1 MRQVEFS
8 PFHENRVAVA
18 TAQYYGIIGNGRQ
31 HILEMDGAGQV
42 LEIRHFDTQ
51 DGLYDCCW
59 NEANEN
65 QLVSA
70 SADGS
75 IKMWDLN
82 ARDGFPIRNWH
93 EHSQEVSSV
102 DWNLAS
108 KDTFISSSWDNTIKV
123 RPSLPLLPPPLAQPC
138 SAHCPACCPPLPGV
152 QVWNPVV
159 DQSIC
164 TYAEHQYCVYNAIWN
179 PHSATTF
186 VSCSGDNTIKI
197 FDVGQPSSVAT
208 IQAHQNE
215 VLAVDWN
222 KYNEFLVATGSVDQT
237 IKTWVSSA
245 TCSAPS
251 VRLARLIAFALHPV
265 WALCVRR
272 TCAI

>member
-123 RPSLPLLPPPLAQPC
+123 RPSLPLLPPL
-138 SAHCPACCPPLPGV
+138 
-152 QVWNPVV
+152 
-159 DQSIC
+159 
-164 TYAEHQYCVYNAIWN
+164 
-179 PHSATTF
+179 
-186 VSCSGDNTIKI
+186 
-197 FDVGQPSSVAT
+197 
-208 IQAHQNE
+208 
-215 VLAVDWN
+215 
-222 KYNEFLVATGSVDQT
+222 
-237 IKTWVSSA
+237 
-245 TCSAPS
+245 
-251 VRLARLIAFALHPV
+251 
-265 WALCVRR
+265 
-272 TCAI
+272 